1 MERGIVQVGIDLG
14 GVQIAVPKYL
24 LQGTSV
30 HTVFEH
36 QGRRRV
42 AQLMRRVATGIQAGL
57 QELFL
62 HHLLNTTHAESA
74 IFLADKQGILS
85 LSGIFSTFLTIK

>member
-1 MERGIVQVGIDLG
+1 MESGIVQVGIDLG

-24 LQGTSV
+24 LQGAGV
-30 HTVFEH
+30 HAVFEH

-42 AQLMRRVATGIQAGL
+42 AQLMGGVATGIQPCL

-62 HHLLNTTHAESA
+62 HHLLDATHAESA
-74 IFLADKQGILS
+74 IFLADKQGVFVFFRHFFNIS
-85 LSGIFSTFLTIK
+85 DH